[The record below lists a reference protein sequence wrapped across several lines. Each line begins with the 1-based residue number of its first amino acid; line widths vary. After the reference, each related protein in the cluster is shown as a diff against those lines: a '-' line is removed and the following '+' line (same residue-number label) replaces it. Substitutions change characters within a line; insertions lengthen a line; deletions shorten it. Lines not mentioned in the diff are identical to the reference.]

1 MSLLLQMLKS
11 KIENMT
17 LQYNYIKILFV
28 SLFMLSSLSLLAQ
41 QENLF
46 TEENF
51 VHETDTLKY
60 RMLLPEN
67 FDESNQYPLV
77 LFLHGAGERGDDN
90 KKQLVHG
97 SKLFLDNTNR
107 GAFPAIVIFP
117 QCPKNSYWSNAEVD
131 RSSYPISLSFPKDKE
146 ATKPM
151 QLVIGLMQELTGKDY
166 VNKDKVYVG
175 GLSMG
180 GMGTFEILSRQP
192 DMFAAAFVI
201 CGDGNT
207 ELTKNYATKVDLWV
221 FHGAN
226 DDVVDPRGSV
236 KMVNAILEN
245 GGKPNF
251 TLYADDNHNSWDSAF
266 AEPELLTWLFSKS
279 KN

>member
-1 MSLLLQMLKS
+1 MKHIKNQITFCLLLISAITFAQKDIY
-11 KIENMT
+11 KEEVHIKGEDT
-17 LQYNYIKILFV
+17 LQYRIMY
-28 SLFMLSSLSLLAQ
+28 
-41 QENLF
+41 
-46 TEENF
+46 
-51 VHETDTLKY
+51 
-60 RMLLPEN
+60 PEN
-67 FDESNQYPLV
+67 FSEDKQYPVV
-77 LFLHGAGERGDDN
+77 LFLHGAGERGNDN
-90 KKQLVHG
+90 KKQLAHG
-97 SKLFLDNTNR
+97 SKLFADKTNR

-117 QCPKNSYWSNAEVD
+117 QCSKESFWSNAEVD
-131 RSSYPISLSFPKDKE
+131 RSSLPRKLVFPEDKE

-151 QLVIGLMQELTGKDY
+151 QLVIDLMQEVTSKDY

-192 DMFAAAFVI
+192 DMFAAAFAI
-201 CGDGNT
+201 CGDGNA
-207 ELTKNYATKVDLWV
+207 ELTKNYAAKVELWV

-226 DDVVDPRGSV
+226 DDVIDPKGSL

-251 TLYADDNHNSWDSAF
+251 TLYSDANHNSWDPAF

-279 KN
+279 KK

>member
-1 MSLLLQMLKS
+1 MKYLKR
-11 KIENMT
+11 
-17 LQYNYIKILFV
+17 
-28 SLFMLSSLSLLAQ
+28 LFMFCFLLIIGTLNAQ
-41 QENLF
+41 HELYK
-46 TEENF
+46 EEIF
-51 VHETDTLKY
+51 VKDTDTLNY
-60 RMLLPEN
+60 RILYPEN
-67 FDESNQYPLV
+67 FSEDKPYPVV

-97 SKLFLDNTNR
+97 SNLFTNKTNR

-117 QCPKNSYWSNAEVD
+117 QCPKTSYWSNAEVD
-131 RSSYPISLSFPKDKE
+131 RSSYPISLIFPKDKE
-146 ATKPM
+146 ASKPM
-151 QLVIGLMQELTGKDY
+151 QLVIDLMQNITSKAY

-192 DMFAAAFVI
+192 DMFAAAFAI
-201 CGDGNT
+201 CGDGNA
-207 ELTKNYATKVDLWV
+207 ELTKNYAKKVDIWV

-226 DDVVDPRGSV
+226 DNVVDPKGSV

-279 KN
+279 KK

>member
-1 MSLLLQMLKS
+1 MNYLKR
-11 KIENMT
+11 
-17 LQYNYIKILFV
+17 LFV
-28 SLFMLSSLSLLAQ
+28 FFFLLIIGTINAQ
-41 QENLF
+41 HELYK
-46 TEENF
+46 EKIF
-51 VHETDTLKY
+51 VKDTDTLNY
-60 RMLLPEN
+60 RIMYPEK
-67 FDESNQYPLV
+67 FSEEKQYPVV

-97 SKLFLDNTNR
+97 SNLFANKTNR

-117 QCPKNSYWSNAEVD
+117 QCPKNVAWSNVD
-131 RSSYPISLSFPKDKE
+131 VQQTTTGRKFVFPKDKE
-146 ATKPM
+146 ASRPM
-151 QLVIGLMQELTGKDY
+151 QLVIDLMQNVTSKVY

-201 CGDGNT
+201 CGDGNA
-207 ELTKNYATKVDLWV
+207 ELTKNYAKKVELWI

-226 DDVVDPRGSV
+226 DDVVDPKGSV
-236 KMVNAILEN
+236 KLVNAILEN

-251 TLYADDNHNSWDSAF
+251 TLYADANHNSWDSAF
-266 AEPELLTWLFSKS
+266 AEPKLLTWLFSKS
-279 KN
+279 KK